1 MRGGEE
7 NIKFFLRCFIIFS
20 VALAGLQEGMRLF
33 APQAAAVAEEAQKQG
48 TINSAHSAP
57 REERQAKAAARES
70 VEKEKSE
77 EGEKY
82 QETPVLLVQYCTS

>member
-1 MRGGEE
+1 MRV
-7 NIKFFLRCFIIFS
+7 FT
-20 VALAGLQEGMRLF
+20 
-33 APQAAAVAEEAQKQG
+33 PQVAAVVEETQKQS
-48 TINSAHSAP
+48 TINSAQSAP